1 MGMLEMNPEE
11 IVVLVTAGFGSVT
24 AGLVFFTAM
33 NTKKEIQEIHVMINS
48 RMDELLEL
56 TAAAAKAA
64 GIAQAQEEEET

>member
-1 MGMLEMNPEE
+1 MTPDG

-24 AGLVFFTAM
+24 AGLVFFTAL

-48 RMDELLEL
+48 RMDELLKL

-64 GIAQAQEEEET
+64 GIAQAQEEET